1 MPSNCLQMIRPTTKG
16 TNDMIRPTLNING
29 SSAFDL
35 IDPRRTAMDAL
46 MDTIDA
52 LKHAAPNGRDYPG
65 DTERLNADRATHFD
79 RLAALHTLR
88 EELLD
93 EALYIQKQEKVGA

>member
-1 MPSNCLQMIRPTTKG
+1 
-16 TNDMIRPTLNING
+16 MIRPTLNING

-35 IDPRRTAMDAL
+35 IDPRRTAMDL
-46 MDTIDA
+46 INDVIDA
-52 LKHAAPNGRDYPG
+52 LKQVTPNGRDYPS
-65 DTERLNADRATHFD
+65 DTLACVADRAIHFD

-93 EALYIQKQEKVGA
+93 EALHVQRQEKATA

>member
-1 MPSNCLQMIRPTTKG
+1 MIRP
-16 TNDMIRPTLNING
+16 ILNING

-35 IDPRRTAMDAL
+35 IDQRRHAMDAL
-46 MDTIDA
+46 LEAIEA
-52 LKHAAPNGRDYPG
+52 LKHLTPNGRDYPG
-65 DTERLNADRATHFD
+65 HYDRCIADRDTHFD

-93 EALYIQKQEKVGA
+93 EALHIQQQEKAA

>member
-1 MPSNCLQMIRPTTKG
+1 
-16 TNDMIRPTLNING
+16 MIRPTLNPNG

-35 IDPRRTAMDAL
+35 IQPRRDAMDHL
-46 MDTIDA
+46 MDAIEA
-52 LKHAAPNGRDYPG
+52 LKQAAPSGRDYLG
-65 DTERLNADRATHFD
+65 DIERLVADRNTHFD

-93 EALYIQKQEKVGA
+93 EAVYIKQQEKVGA

>member
-1 MPSNCLQMIRPTTKG
+1 
-16 TNDMIRPTLNING
+16 MIRPTLNPNG

-35 IDPRRTAMDAL
+35 IDPRRNAMGL
-46 MDTIDA
+46 INELIDA
-52 LKHAAPNGRDYPG
+52 LKQVTPNGRDYPA
-65 DTERLNADRATHFD
+65 DTLACVADREIHFD

-93 EALYIQKQEKVGA
+93 EALHIQRQEKAST

>member
-1 MPSNCLQMIRPTTKG
+1 
-16 TNDMIRPTLNING
+16 MIRPTLNPNG

-35 IDPRRTAMDAL
+35 IDPRRTAMDHL
-46 MDTIDA
+46 MDAIDA
-52 LKHAAPNGRDYPG
+52 LKQVTPNGRDYPNN
-65 DTERLNADRATHFD
+65 TLACVADRVTHFD

-93 EALYIQKQEKVGA
+93 EALHIQKQEKAA

>member
-1 MPSNCLQMIRPTTKG
+1 
-16 TNDMIRPTLNING
+16 MIRPTLNING

-35 IDPRRTAMDAL
+35 IDPRRTAMDHLLDA
-46 MDTIDA
+46 IEA
-52 LKHAAPNGRDYPG
+52 LKQCTPNGRDYPG
-65 DTERLNADRATHFD
+65 DYDRCGEDRGLHFD

-93 EALYIQKQEKVGA
+93 EALHIQQQERVAA

>member
-1 MPSNCLQMIRPTTKG
+1 MIRP
-16 TNDMIRPTLNING
+16 ILNING

-35 IDPRRTAMDAL
+35 IDQRRNAMDAL
-46 MDTIDA
+46 LEAIDA
-52 LKHAAPNGRDYPG
+52 LKQLTPNGRDYPG
-65 DTERLNADRATHFD
+65 QQDLLAADRALHFD

-93 EALYIQKQEKVGA
+93 EALHIKQQEKES

>member
-1 MPSNCLQMIRPTTKG
+1 MIRP
-16 TNDMIRPTLNING
+16 ILNING

-35 IDPRRTAMDAL
+35 IDQRRNAMDAL
-46 MDTIDA
+46 LEAIDA
-52 LKHAAPNGRDYPG
+52 LKQLTPNGRDYPG
-65 DTERLNADRATHFD
+65 QYDRCINDRETHFE

-93 EALYIQKQEKVGA
+93 EALYIQQQGRVAA